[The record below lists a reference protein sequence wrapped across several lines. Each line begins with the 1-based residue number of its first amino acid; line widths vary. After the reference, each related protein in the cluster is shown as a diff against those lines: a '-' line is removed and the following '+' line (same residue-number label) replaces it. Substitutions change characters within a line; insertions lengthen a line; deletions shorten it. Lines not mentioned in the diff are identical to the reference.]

1 MNNRPRPMPDENPDH
16 SMRTYKAASPCAIC
30 GRDTLA
36 GCMSG
41 WLPTWNTVYF
51 GGIGYRYSMPCANN
65 APPYLT
71 TTPIPTPTR
80 KRSTT
85 R

>member
-16 SMRTYKAASPCAIC
+16 DMRSHKAASPCAIC
-30 GRDTLA
+30 GRATLV
-36 GCMSG
+36 GCVSG
-41 WLPTWNTVYF
+41 WLPTWNTLNIR
-51 GGIGYRYSMPCANN
+51 GIGYRHAMPCANN

-71 TTPIPTPTR
+71 NTPTPTPTR
-80 KRSTT
+80 KRTTT